1 MCCACRA
8 VQRGQTPLEA
18 ARDARPKVVRA
29 HVRCPWVKRFLKYI
43 YSPCLT
49 ALLVYLL
56 ICQDVYPGHR
66 GDFTCFPCRC
76 SAGRLQ
82 SCSLA
87 AQLQQEQLVIAGVTS
102 IEPQAFKPLGCRLS
116 RLSLANNSITSL
128 KPRSF
133 EHLPCLQI
141 LDISRSK
148 LSMLARDSFYG
159 LDQLEV
165 LSLHGNELHN
175 ISGDHLSHLP
185 SLEKLLLGSKSGWD
199 NETLTTYELEAG
211 NLIRFLPPRL
221 FEGNPHL
228 NFFDI
233 SGNNM
238 TKVDRDTFVGA
249 TNLQVLDL
257 RQNSL
262 RELPEGLCAFSML
275 SIFRHIKNDAVLTSL
290 NYFGKKCMCTSRRTL
305 CWSLESAECLAG
317 QQPAQCTSRRTL
329 CWSLEAPRSLAAQ
342 QQPQCTSRTT
352 LC

>member
-8 VQRGQTPLEA
+8 VQRGQTPELEA
-18 ARDARPKVVRA
+18 ARDVRPKVVRA

-159 LDQLEV
+159 LEQLEV

-185 SLEKLLLGSKSGWD
+185 SLEKLLHGSKPGFD
-199 NETLTTYELEAG
+199 NETLTNYELEAG
-211 NLIRFLPPRL
+211 NLIKFLPPRL
-221 FEGNPHL
+221 FEGNPLL

-233 SGNNM
+233 SGNNI

-257 RQNSL
+257 GQNSL
-262 RELPEGLCAFSML
+262 RELPEGPCTFSVRRIL
-275 SIFRHIKNDAVLTSL
+275 KHINKCRFDFSKWFWQKMSVHFPKDSL
-290 NYFGKKCMCTSRRTL
+290 LVSRGSRQCGWITTISVHFPKD
-305 CWSLESAECLAG
+305 SLLVSRVSR
-317 QQPAQCTSRRTL
+317 QCR
-329 CWSLEAPRSLAAQ
+329 
-342 QQPQCTSRTT
+342 
-352 LC
+352 

>member
-8 VQRGQTPLEA
+8 VQRGQTPELEA
-18 ARDARPKVVRA
+18 ARDVRPKVVWA
-29 HVRCPWVKRFLKYI
+29 HVRCPWVRRLKYI

-148 LSMLARDSFYG
+148 LSMLARDSLYG

-185 SLEKLLLGSKSGWD
+185 SLEKLLLGSKPGWD
-199 NETLTTYELEAG
+199 NETQTTYELEAG
-211 NLIRFLPPRL
+211 NLIRCLPPRL

-233 SGNNM
+233 SGNNI

-249 TNLQVLDL
+249 TNLRFLDL
-257 RQNSL
+257 RHNSL
-262 RELPEGLCAFSML
+262 RELPEGLCTFSVRRIL
-275 SIFRHIKNDAVLTSL
+275 KHINKCRFDFSKWFWQKMSVHFPKDSL
-290 NYFGKKCMCTSRRTL
+290 LVSRGSRQCGWITTISVHFPKD
-305 CWSLESAECLAG
+305 SLLVSRVSR
-317 QQPAQCTSRRTL
+317 QCR
-329 CWSLEAPRSLAAQ
+329 
-342 QQPQCTSRTT
+342 
-352 LC
+352 

>member
-1 MCCACRA
+1 MAVYVSIAHVCCACRA
-8 VQRGQTPLEA
+8 VQRGQTPLET
-18 ARDARPKVVRA
+18 ARDARPKVVCA
-29 HVRCPWVKRFLKYI
+29 NVRCPWVRRFLKYI

-56 ICQDVYPGHR
+56 ICKDVYPGHR

-128 KPRSF
+128 EPRSF
-133 EHLPCLQI
+133 QQLPCLQI

-159 LDQLEV
+159 LEQLEV

-185 SLEKLLLGSKSGWD
+185 SLEKLLLGSKSGED

-228 NFFDI
+228 NYFDV
-233 SGNNM
+233 SGNNI

-249 TNLQVLDL
+249 TNLRVLDL
-257 RQNSL
+257 SQNSL
-262 RELPEGLCAFSML
+262 RELPEGPCTFSVL
-275 SIFRHIKNDAVLTSL
+275 SILKHIYKA
-290 NYFGKKCMCTSRRTL
+290 
-305 CWSLESAECLAG
+305 
-317 QQPAQCTSRRTL
+317 
-329 CWSLEAPRSLAAQ
+329 
-342 QQPQCTSRTT
+342 
-352 LC
+352 